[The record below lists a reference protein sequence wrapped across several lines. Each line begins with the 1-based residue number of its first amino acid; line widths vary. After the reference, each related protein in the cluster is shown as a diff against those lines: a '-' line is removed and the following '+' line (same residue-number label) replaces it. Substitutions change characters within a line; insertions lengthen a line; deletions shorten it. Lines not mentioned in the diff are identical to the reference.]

1 MTAAK
6 SLADLAARVDE
17 LEAQLTRLRDT
28 LRALN
33 VEDGDGDA

>member
-1 MTAAK
+1 MTAAT
-6 SLADLAARVDE
+6 LAADLDE
-17 LEAQLTRLRDT
+17 LEDRLMRLRDT